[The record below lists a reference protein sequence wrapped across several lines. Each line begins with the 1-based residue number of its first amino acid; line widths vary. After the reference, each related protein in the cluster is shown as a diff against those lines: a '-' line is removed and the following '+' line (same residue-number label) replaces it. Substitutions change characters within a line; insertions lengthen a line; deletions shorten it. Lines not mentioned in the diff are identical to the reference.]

1 VPWTLRLLRN
11 EEVVMSHT
19 FTLRVTQP
27 STGSETTVEGQF
39 PDDEWEVLCRFAEYA
54 SDLLGTSMVKDG
66 LHVTATLH
74 FSNPKGVSSQVAI
87 PPSDAVCAF
96 LHRMR
101 PFVLQDEPTSFYK
114 TCSLI
119 GRYICDI
126 SVRDMLKK
134 LKSLYSGKDF
144 QSQVRMDFHSLVN
157 CEAAL
162 KKWLNAFEYHK
173 DRSKQEEIQLLA
185 PGLPLEYL
193 KAIFLSMTLD
203 MAKAVLGLS
212 ELVELL
218 TDQDVV
224 KGIPSV

>member
-1 VPWTLRLLRN
+1 V
-11 EEVVMSHT
+11 SHT
-19 FTLRVTQP
+19 FTRHITQA
-27 STGSETTVEGQF
+27 STGSETTVAGWF
-39 PDDEWEVLCRFAEYA
+39 PDNAWEVLCRFVEYA
-54 SDLLGTSMVKDG
+54 NDLQSTSMVKDG
-66 LHVTATLH
+66 LHVTATLQ
-74 FSNPKGVSSQVAI
+74 FRKPEGVSAQVTI

-114 TCSLI
+114 TCKLI
-119 GRYICDI
+119 GRYIRDI
-126 SVRDMLKK
+126 SVRDTLEK
-134 LKSLYSGKDF
+134 LKLLYSGKDF
-144 QSQVRMDFHSLVN
+144 HSQVRMDFHSLVN

-185 PGLPLEYL
+185 PGLPLGYL

-218 TDQDVV
+218 KDQDVV
-224 KGIPSV
+224 KGTPSV